1 MRDILISDF
10 NNKHFQKAFK
20 IYFQELGIHIND
32 WDKLFQ
38 NINAID
44 DNYAYLRLTNLDEI
58 VGFIQFSKTELS
70 SWFFNSPVGFIC
82 EFWVS
87 KKYRGS
93 GNGQQLLELAEDYFK
108 ENNLL
113 KCILTTDTASDFY
126 RKFGYE
132 KDSTIFAKNEN
143 DVFVKLF

>member
-93 GNGQQLLELAEDYFK
+93 GNGQQLLELAEDYF
-108 ENNLL
+108 L
-113 KCILTTDTASDFY
+113 
-126 RKFGYE
+126 
-132 KDSTIFAKNEN
+132 
-143 DVFVKLF
+143 